1 MRRCGVLGGS
11 FNPVHRGHLFAA
23 RLALEEEDLEE
34 VLLVPAARPPHKPV
48 DELAPALD
56 RLTMIR
62 AALQDEPDMS
72 LSEIE
77 LRVDGPRYTIETL
90 SLLRKESP
98 DSRFVFILGMDS
110 LRDLPGWKD
119 PQRILS
125 EHGVIAIDRPGLS
138 PIDLDPRWIDKVKTV
153 IGNPFAIS
161 STDIRKRV
169 AAGKSIRHLVSRE
182 VEAYILERGLYRSG
196 N

>member
-11 FNPVHRGHLFAA
+11 FNPVHRAHLFAA

-34 VLLVPAARPPHKPV
+34 VLFVPAARPPHKPV

-62 AALQDEPDMS
+62 MALQDEADMS

-90 SLLRKESP
+90 SLLSKESP

-119 PQRILS
+119 PERILA

-138 PIDLDPRWIDKVKTV
+138 PIDMDPLWTDKVKTV
-153 IGNPFAIS
+153 TGNPFAIS
-161 STDIRKRV
+161 STGVRKRV